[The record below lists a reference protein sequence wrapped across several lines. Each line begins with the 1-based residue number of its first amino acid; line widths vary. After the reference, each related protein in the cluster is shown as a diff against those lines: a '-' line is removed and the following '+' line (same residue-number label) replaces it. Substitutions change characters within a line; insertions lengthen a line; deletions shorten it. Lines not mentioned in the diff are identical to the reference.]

1 MFNRLD
7 IGMKGLI
14 FLMMLMLDDTFFET
28 LAMWVSHVRNSSF
41 STPKHL
47 LQLTLFKEIPFRN
60 VFIFS
65 VIVAI
70 LCLEPTN
77 INSVFITVFET
88 LNINAHLF
96 LKFRDIA
103 SRKSQAGVICV
114 HSGSSKVY
122 NTRKIIDVYQKQEW
136 TKYRALGNSTFD
148 LFMLGK
154 HTIDENN
161 LGSI

>member
-14 FLMMLMLDDTFFET
+14 FLMMLMPDDTFFET
-28 LAMWVSHVRNSSF
+28 LAMWLSHVRNSSI

-77 INSVFITVFET
+77 INSVFITFSVS
-88 LNINAHLF
+88 LLAINQF
-96 LKFRDIA
+96 LR
-103 SRKSQAGVICV
+103 
-114 HSGSSKVY
+114 H
-122 NTRKIIDVYQKQEW
+122 
-136 TKYRALGNSTFD
+136 
-148 LFMLGK
+148 
-154 HTIDENN
+154 
-161 LGSI
+161 